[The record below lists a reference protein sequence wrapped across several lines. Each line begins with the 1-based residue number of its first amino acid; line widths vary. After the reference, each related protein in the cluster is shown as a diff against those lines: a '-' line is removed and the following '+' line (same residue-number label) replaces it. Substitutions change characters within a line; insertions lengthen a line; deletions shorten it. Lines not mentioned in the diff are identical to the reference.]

1 MRDLSKT
8 KPRGRPD
15 EGPMAEMTRLESALM
30 VAKEDRVS
38 GLNALELAYVTPNS
52 FAQNAAR
59 LKLQGIKDELKHIDA
74 EVTKMKPELQ
84 EVILHPPL
92 SLQGF

>member
-1 MRDLSKT
+1 MRDLNKT

-15 EGPMAEMTRLESALM
+15 EGPMAEMTRLESTLM

-38 GLNALELAYVTPNS
+38 GFNALELVYITPNS

-74 EVTKMKPELQ
+74 EMTKMKPELQ
-84 EVILHPPL
+84 EVFRHSPL
-92 SLQGF
+92 YLQGC